1 MKRRV
6 YLFVSFVLAGSVLF
20 ACGHAEND
28 NESTTLRQ
36 GVNSENVE
44 SMDSSESSKKQELIL
59 AGIGF
64 DDSIVSAVTM
74 FNQSNDEDV
83 IKKIQHRVS
92 DYMSTDAPMP

>member
-1 MKRRV
+1 
-6 YLFVSFVLAGSVLF
+6 
-20 ACGHAEND
+20 
-28 NESTTLRQ
+28 
-36 GVNSENVE
+36 
-44 SMDSSESSKKQELIL
+44 MDYSESSKKQELIL

>member
-1 MKRRV
+1 
-6 YLFVSFVLAGSVLF
+6 
-20 ACGHAEND
+20 
-28 NESTTLRQ
+28 
-36 GVNSENVE
+36 
-44 SMDSSESSKKQELIL
+44 MDSSESSKKQELIL

-83 IKKIQHRVS
+83 IKEIQHRVS

>member
-1 MKRRV
+1 
-6 YLFVSFVLAGSVLF
+6 
-20 ACGHAEND
+20 
-28 NESTTLRQ
+28 
-36 GVNSENVE
+36 
-44 SMDSSESSKKQELIL
+44 MDSSESSKKQESIL